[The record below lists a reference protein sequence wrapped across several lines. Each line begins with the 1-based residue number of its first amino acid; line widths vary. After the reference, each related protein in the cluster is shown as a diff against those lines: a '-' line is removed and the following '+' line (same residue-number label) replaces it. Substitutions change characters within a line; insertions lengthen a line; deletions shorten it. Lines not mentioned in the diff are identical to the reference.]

1 VREPRFI
8 ELDDAVSR
16 IKQACESR
24 PKDSSPF
31 FFLVGAGISHPSVP
45 LAKDIINHCKKVA
58 EDRRRSVDVP
68 GVTGVDQY
76 SNWFQTAYSEPY
88 QRQEYLQQLIENKS
102 ITHANFRLAHLLL
115 DNTISNI
122 VVATNFDDFLSKA
135 LALFGKSHIVCDHPQ
150 TVGRINHAQPMLQI
164 VHLHGSYSF
173 YDCCNLR
180 GELEDRAQQSQ
191 HTTLTM
197 ASLLVNIL
205 WDRSPL
211 VIGYSGWEGDVFM
224 EAFRRRLAQPL
235 KSNAYWFC
243 YRRSEIDLLPE
254 WLKSH
259 ANISFVIQRKT
270 SVAKPNIGAAVEQ
283 TQAHQGSVEGIEV
296 TGLSKKDAEPVLAA
310 DTVLSRLIQAFN
322 LAAPTLTKDPLGFF
336 AAHLDNSLPKD
347 PASDSDSSDIYA
359 IKRVIE
365 RVRKAKERED
375 EESAKTRITPAESH
389 LERVRDALRR
399 ADYREVIQEGA
410 RIDLAGLSLEQLSEL
425 VDAFWAAAEGLSDNS
440 EDELAA
446 YQLVVATLRQVE
458 RTQGFEL
465 PASRIR
471 LAGALYHCTLILNR
485 RNRYQEALPIC
496 DEVVQH
502 YGSDVDVDM
511 QELVAK
517 SLISKSFAVAMLKR
531 NEDVITIC
539 DEVIRRLG
547 EISSPAVN
555 EQVAKALT
563 NKSFALIELKRH
575 EDAIAIYDEVVSR
588 FGEAS
593 TPGLEDLVTKALFNK
608 GFLVAELNRREDAIA
623 IYDEVVRRIGEASA
637 PVLKQ
642 RLAMALYNNG
652 INLHMLNRHEDA
664 VTLYDKIVSRFGE
677 DSSPELIEQ
686 VARAQVNKGF
696 ELRELERY
704 EEAMAAYD
712 NVISRFGHSG
722 EPALKEQV
730 GKARLGKTFLPSPRA
745 GSGRD

>member
-1 VREPRFI
+1 MREPKFI
-8 ELDDAVSR
+8 GLDDAVSR

-58 EDRRRSVDVP
+58 EDRRRSVDAP

-115 DNTISNI
+115 ENTISNI
-122 VVATNFDDFLSKA
+122 VVTTNFDDFLSKA
-135 LALFGKSHIVCDHPQ
+135 LTLFGKSHIVCDHPQ
-150 TVGRINHAQPMLQI
+150 TVGRINHSQPMLQI
-164 VHLHGSYSF
+164 VHLHGSYWF

-243 YRRSEIDLLPE
+243 YRRSEIDSLPE

-259 ANISFVIQRKT
+259 PNISFVVQRKT
-270 SVAKPNIGAAVEQ
+270 SVAKTDIGGAVGQ

-296 TGLSKKDAEPVLAA
+296 TGLSKKDAEPLLAA

-336 AAHLDNSLPKD
+336 AAQLDNSLPKD

-375 EESAKTRITPAESH
+375 KESAKTMITPAESH

-399 ADYREVIQEGA
+399 AHYREVIQEGR
-410 RIDLAGLSLEQLSEL
+410 RIDLAGLSLEQLNEL
-425 VDAFWAAAEGLSDNS
+425 VDAFWAAAEGLNDNS
-440 EDELAA
+440 DDELAA
-446 YQLVVATLRQVE
+446 YELVVAVLRQLE
-458 RTQGFEL
+458 ETQGFEM
-465 PASRIR
+465 PTSRIR
-471 LAGALYHCTLILNR
+471 VAGALTSRTAILNIR
-485 RNRYQEALPIC
+485 KRYEEAISIC
-496 DEVVQH
+496 DEIVQH
-502 YGSDVDVDM
+502 YGEASDMELQDYVASAFVD
-511 QELVAK
+511 K
-517 SLISKSFAVAMLKR
+517 GFA
-531 NEDVITIC
+531 
-539 DEVIRRLG
+539 LG
-547 EISSPAVN
+547 E
-555 EQVAKALT
+555 LGRT
-563 NKSFALIELKRH
+563 
-575 EDAIAIYDEVVSR
+575 EDAIAAYDEVLRR
-588 FGEAS
+588 FGGAAS
-593 TPGLEDLVTKALFNK
+593 IPREQLALALFNK
-608 GFLVAELNRREDAIA
+608 GVSLGELNRNEDAVVA
-623 IYDEVVRRIGEASA
+623 YDEVIGRFGDASA
-637 PVLKQ
+637 LALTELV
-642 RLAMALYNNG
+642 AMALVNKG
-652 INLHMLNRHEDA
+652 LTLSALNRIEGAIAACDE
-664 VTLYDKIVSRFGE
+664 VIGRFGDASALTLKE
-677 DSSPELIEQ
+677 QLAKALI
-686 VARAQVNKGF
+686 NKGF
-696 ELRELERY
+696 ELRKLNREK
-704 EEAMAAYD
+704 EAIAVYD
-712 NVISRFGHSG
+712 DVVVRFRDAT
-722 EPALKEQV
+722 EPSLKEQV
-730 GKARLGKTFLPSPRA
+730 KKARTGRKTVLPVSKNLLNDLDNR
-745 GSGRD
+745 